1 MTELLGGLLASW
13 LLGYLVGKLWRAFEA
28 VTEDVIYLP
37 HARGQREGLKQCEL
51 IWPRQSC

>member
-28 VTEDVIYLP
+28 VTEDVI
-37 HARGQREGLKQCEL
+37 
-51 IWPRQSC
+51 S